1 MLLWVGGLFAFVFVF
16 GCVYILVC
24 FMFVCLFLFVFVF
37 CKWLLW
43 LGSGG
48 ILPINTLKMEG
59 FKHEFLTAQSQK
71 VSFMNNK
78 ILTF

>member
-1 MLLWVGGLFAFVFVF
+1 MLLLVGGLFAFVFVF

-24 FMFVCLFLFVFVF
+24 FLFVCLFVFVF
-37 CKWLLW
+37 CKWLLG